1 MGPDCRTCLSRSRH
15 GLPDSCL
22 GQCLCSGDLQ
32 VPGAP
37 GGFLPWGGAGVEVV
51 SPLAPD
57 ATGHWNPG
65 SRACIWQCGAW
76 AQRWG
81 FLSFTGS
88 SETITIVNIW
98 PVSLV
103 LLS

>member
-37 GGFLPWGGAGVEVV
+37 RGIPPLGWGRGGGGVSSSSRCHRALESRKQSLHLAMWCLGPEVGI
-51 SPLAPD
+51 SIIYRLFRNN
-57 ATGHWNPG
+57 HH
-65 SRACIWQCGAW
+65 C
-76 AQRWG
+76 
-81 FLSFTGS
+81 
-88 SETITIVNIW
+88 
-98 PVSLV
+98 
-103 LLS
+103 